1 VKYNERKQAETLRPK
16 GIESGYN
23 GSADIMANGQM
34 ILGLQMASKVFTLFV
49 VWNLVNPICSFF
61 LLLKKKEEGRDP
73 VKGINCI
80 EGRGSRQKANAI
92 L

>member
-1 VKYNERKQAETLRPK
+1 MKPNKRKQADTLKPK

-34 ILGLQMASKVFTLFV
+34 ILGSKMASKVFTLFV
-49 VWNLVNPICSFF
+49 VWNLVNPICP
-61 LLLKKKEEGRDP
+61 LKKKGRDP
-73 VKGINCI
+73 VKEINGI
-80 EGRGSRQKANAI
+80 EGRGFRQKANDI

>member
-1 VKYNERKQAETLRPK
+1 ME
-16 GIESGYN
+16 
-23 GSADIMANGQM
+23 
-34 ILGLQMASKVFTLFV
+34 LGKPYMLL
-49 VWNLVNPICSFF
+49 SFI
-61 LLLKKKEEGRDP
+61 KKKKRRKGRDP

>member
-1 VKYNERKQAETLRPK
+1 MKQNERKQVDTLKPK
-16 GIESGYN
+16 GIESGHN

-34 ILGLQMASKVFTLFV
+34 VLGLQMASKVFTLFV
-49 VWNLVNPICSFF
+49 VWNLVNPICSS
-61 LLLKKKEEGRDP
+61 LLKKKSGRNP

-80 EGRGSRQKANAI
+80 EGRGFKQKANVI

>member
-1 VKYNERKQAETLRPK
+1 
-16 GIESGYN
+16 
-23 GSADIMANGQM
+23 MANGQM

-49 VWNLVNPICSFF
+49 VWNLVNPICS
-61 LLLKKKEEGRDP
+61 LKKKKKKKGRDS